1 MLWERKA
8 ENVVS
13 SQKIKDKTDN
23 NNCNNNNDDNN
34 NHNNT
39 KIKTVMFQGFMSPFL
54 SSIDLEDHRTPFH
67 CIISKK

>member
-8 ENVVS
+8 ENAVS
-13 SQKIKDKTDN
+13 SQKIKDTNN
-23 NNCNNNNDDNN
+23 NNCNNNN

-39 KIKTVMFQGFMSPFL
+39 KIKTVMYQGFMSPFL